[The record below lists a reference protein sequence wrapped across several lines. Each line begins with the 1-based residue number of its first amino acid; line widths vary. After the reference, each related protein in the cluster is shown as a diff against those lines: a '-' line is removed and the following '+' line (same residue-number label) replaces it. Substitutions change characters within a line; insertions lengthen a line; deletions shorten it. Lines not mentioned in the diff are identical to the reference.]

1 MLTNTLALAILV
13 STVALLNARS
23 EYKQRGKLTWFGVF
37 LLCAMLFIP
46 NLVLEYVTSYEL
58 PETALDYLGVVIAVV
73 GLAICVASIT
83 YFRSISKVFC
93 VDPGELTVS
102 GPYRWSRNP
111 QYVGYFLF
119 LFGFAINDW
128 STWCLAALVVVAI
141 SLHLLVLIEEEHLR
155 RAFGEQYAAFCREI
169 PRYIGW

>member
-13 STVALLNARS
+13 SMVALLNARW
-23 EYKQRGKLTWFGVF
+23 EYRRCGKLTFVGVF

-46 NLVLEYVTSYEL
+46 NLALDYATSYAL
-58 PETALDYLGVVIAVV
+58 PETLLDYLGVVIAVV
-73 GLAICVASIT
+73 GLAICVVSMT
-83 YFRSISKVFC
+83 HFRSISKIFC
-93 VDPGELTVS
+93 VEPGELTVS

-119 LFGFAINDW
+119 LLGFALNDW
-128 STWCLAALVVVAI
+128 SAWCLAALLVVAM

-155 RAFGEQYAAFCREI
+155 RAFGEQYAAFYREI
-169 PRYIGW
+169 PRYVGW